1 MLELRLLGPLEVLR
15 DGAPVSL
22 PRSKKTRAL
31 LAYLAAAGK
40 PQRRER
46 LCEIF
51 WDIPDDPRGSLRWSL
66 SKLRPAVNDAE
77 SERLVADRERVGFEG
92 AGARID
98 LVEARSRQAEG
109 WEQLTT
115 AQLQALS
122 DAFRGEFLEDLDL
135 DAQPAYQAWCVAE
148 REAARGVRR
157 EVLQALVARQ
167 ADDPGAALMPAR
179 QLVEIDPF
187 NDKARARLIELLVAA
202 GNREEAVHHYEVGL
216 KLLDELGAGP
226 SGALEAARQSALQGT
241 PPKAAPE
248 AALPELKPS
257 AHQNIRFCRA
267 ADGVRIAYATSG
279 NGPPVVKTANW
290 LNHLE
295 HDWESPVWRHLFRAL
310 SERHTLIRYDERG
323 NGLSDWDVDTLT
335 FEAMVEDL
343 ETVVDET
350 KLAKFPLLGVSQGCA
365 VAIAYAV
372 RHPERVSRLALVGG
386 YLKGWR
392 ALGDPATTEVREA
405 QLALIR
411 AGWGRN
417 YPAFRQMFTSIYIP
431 NGTEEQVV
439 WYNELQRIST
449 SPQNAA
455 RLLEVLGDIDV
466 TDIAPKVAVPT
477 LVMHARNDAVIPS
490 YCGRDIASAIPGAK
504 FVSLDSENHLTLEHE
519 PAWPRYCEELER
531 FLGEEA

>member
-15 DGAPVSL
+15 DGTPVSL

-31 LAYLAAAGK
+31 LAYLAATGK

-77 SERLVADRERVGFEG
+77 SERLVADRERVGFETTR
-92 AGARID
+92 AKID
-98 LVEARSRQAEG
+98 LAELRSRQAEG
-109 WEQLTT
+109 WEELTT

-122 DAFRGEFLEDLDL
+122 DGFGGEFLEDLDL

-148 REAARGVRR
+148 REAARGIRR
-157 EVLQALVARQ
+157 EVLQALVARL
-167 ADDPGAALMPAR
+167 ADDSGAVLMPAR

-187 NDKARARLIELLVAA
+187 NDQARAQLIKLLAVAS
-202 GNREEAVHHYEVGL
+202 NREEAVHHYEVGL

-226 SGALEAARQSALQGT
+226 SAALESARQSALQGT

-248 AALPELKPS
+248 EALPTLKPS
-257 AHQNIRFCRA
+257 AHQNIRFCHA

-279 NGPPVVKTANW
+279 QGPPVVKTANW

-323 NGLSDWDVDTLT
+323 NGLSDWDVETLT
-335 FEAMVEDL
+335 FAAMVEDL
-343 ETVVDET
+343 ETVVDEME
-350 KLAKFPLLGVSQGCA
+350 LAKFPLLGVSQGCA

-392 ALGDPATTEVREA
+392 VLGDPAATEVREA

-417 YPAFRQMFTSIYIP
+417 YAAFRQMFTSIYIP
-431 NGTEEQVV
+431 NGTEEQVL
-439 WYNELQRIST
+439 WYNELQRLST
-449 SPQNAA
+449 SPENAA
-455 RLLEVLGDIDV
+455 RLFEVLGDIDV
-466 TDIAPKVAVPT
+466 TDIAPEVAVPT
-477 LVMHARNDAVIPS
+477 LVMHARNDAVIPA

-519 PAWPRYCEELER
+519 PAWARYREELER